1 MSCSVCFDPFNRTT
15 RAVTQ
20 CPYCAIQT
28 CRTCL
33 QTYLLTDIGD
43 IPRCINPECGHG
55 YSREFLDGE
64 LTQAFRL
71 KTYKAHRE
79 KVLSDRERA
88 RFPSTQADV
97 RAYLAAKARAT
108 ALREEIAA
116 LSARIFEL
124 HAEFIRR
131 RTVLLAVPSVDDDAP
146 SHGHADRPTLSTT
159 FQLFDQYVAA
169 TRPIHRQRQALRRE
183 LNPLRRTIASYGRF
197 INARTRLVA
206 QDATT
211 PPTRNEFI
219 KPCPSNEC
227 KGFLSTSWKCGLC
240 DVWSCPT
247 CHEVK
252 GLSRDAA
259 HSCDPDKV
267 LTVQFL
273 AKVAKSCPKCGVQI
287 CKIEGCDQMWC
298 TSCNTGF
305 DWRTGKLANGPIHNP
320 HYFEWL
326 RSRGE
331 APPNSAQLVNFGD
344 CDVVT
349 DRAVAE
355 ALRGTTDA
363 TEPFLLQTWR
373 LMRELQDDRGFRVQT
388 AMDEKFRQLR
398 VRYMANELTEAAWKR
413 TLQRYEKDA
422 NFHAAN
428 HNVKDVFVTAS
439 RDLIRNVLDPGADLS
454 LVKEQLVALF
464 AYCNAASD
472 AVSKRFMRR
481 ARVYALRAPNDRPI
495 EM

>member
-1 MSCSVCFDPFNRTT
+1 
-15 RAVTQ
+15 
-20 CPYCAIQT
+20 
-28 CRTCL
+28 
-33 QTYLLTDIGD
+33 
-43 IPRCINPECGHG
+43 
-55 YSREFLDGE
+55 
-64 LTQAFRL
+64 
-71 KTYKAHRE
+71 
-79 KVLSDRERA
+79 
-88 RFPSTQADV
+88 
-97 RAYLAAKARAT
+97 
-108 ALREEIAA
+108 
-116 LSARIFEL
+116 
-124 HAEFIRR
+124 
-131 RTVLLAVPSVDDDAP
+131 
-146 SHGHADRPTLSTT
+146 
-159 FQLFDQYVAA
+159 
-169 TRPIHRQRQALRRE
+169 
-183 LNPLRRTIASYGRF
+183 
-197 INARTRLVA
+197 
-206 QDATT
+206 
-211 PPTRNEFI
+211 
-219 KPCPSNEC
+219 
-227 KGFLSTSWKCGLC
+227 
-240 DVWSCPT
+240 
-247 CHEVK
+247 
-252 GLSRDAA
+252 
-259 HSCDPDKV
+259 V